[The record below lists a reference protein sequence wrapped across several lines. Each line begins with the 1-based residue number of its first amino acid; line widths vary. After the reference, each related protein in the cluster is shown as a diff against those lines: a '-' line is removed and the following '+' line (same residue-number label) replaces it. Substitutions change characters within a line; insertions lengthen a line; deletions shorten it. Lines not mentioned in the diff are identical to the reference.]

1 MPLLTPP
8 EDPSFKRVNL
18 AIAIALFAVALS
30 FLNLCFFLWS
40 RSNGA

>member
-8 EDPSFKRVNL
+8 EDPSYKRVNL
-18 AIAIALFAVALS
+18 AIGISLFAVALS

-40 RSNGA
+40 R